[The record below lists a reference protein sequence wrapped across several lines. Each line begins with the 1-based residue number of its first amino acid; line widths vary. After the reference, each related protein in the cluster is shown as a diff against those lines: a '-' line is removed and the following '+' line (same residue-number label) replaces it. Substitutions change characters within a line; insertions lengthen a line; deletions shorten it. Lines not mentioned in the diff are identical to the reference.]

1 MTTMTVT
8 DALAE
13 LTLLEKRINS
23 ARVALDNNILIAVV
37 EVGKVPTGFK
47 SRDDHATQARASLQ
61 RVDGLIDRRRDIKR
75 AIVLSNASTMVSVA
89 GQEMTI
95 AEAIEMKSFISYYK
109 EVLATITSAYS
120 RTCQEYKIA
129 QARVKERLD
138 KLAMEVLG
146 KNASSEKYQ
155 SLADSFLAREG
166 VELLDPTNL
175 AEEIAR
181 RVTFVEQFESTCDLR
196 FAAALRYRVLSISNA
211 RTMIE
216 VPD

>member
-1 MTTMTVT
+1 MTQMTVT

-13 LTLLEKRINS
+13 LTLLEKRIDS
-23 ARVALDNNILIAVV
+23 ARSALEQNTLIAVV
-37 EVGKVPTGFK
+37 EVGKVPTGFR
-47 SRDDHATQARASLQ
+47 SRDEHATKARAALQ
-61 RVDGLIDRRRDIKR
+61 RVDDLINRRRTIKR
-75 AIVLSNASTMVSVA
+75 AIVLSNASTAVSVA
-89 GQEMTI
+89 GQEMTV
-95 AEAIEMKSFISYYK
+95 AEAIEMKNFISYYNN
-109 EVLATITSAYS
+109 VLATMTSAYS
-120 RTCQEYKIA
+120 RTCQEYKTA
-129 QARVKERLD
+129 QAKVKQRLD

-155 SLADSFLAREG
+155 SLADSFLEREG

-181 RVTFVEQFESTCDLR
+181 RLTFIEQFESTVD
-196 FAAALRYRVLSISNA
+196 RVLSISNA